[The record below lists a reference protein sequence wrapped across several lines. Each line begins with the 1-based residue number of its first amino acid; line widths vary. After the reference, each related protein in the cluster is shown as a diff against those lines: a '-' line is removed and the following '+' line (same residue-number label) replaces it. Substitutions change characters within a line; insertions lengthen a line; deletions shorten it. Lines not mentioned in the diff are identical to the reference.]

1 MNALQFE
8 AVKVA
13 LKQDRTGFVL
23 TLSIHPDEAP
33 EELLRDFVGAR
44 YGVAMVRIQ
53 DNETATHYD
62 NRLKKAG
69 MLGRSTKF
77 HLWLR
82 RENGLTIDGEDDA
95 VEAIHRICGINSRTE
110 LNGNKDAQKLFDEMV
125 EDYEQWSDKDEP
137 F

>member
-23 TLSIHPDEAP
+23 TLSIHPDEIP
-33 EELLRDFVGAR
+33 SELMRDFVGAR

-53 DNETATHYD
+53 DNETATHYE
-62 NRLKKAG
+62 NRVKKAG
-69 MLGRSTKF
+69 ILGRSKRF

-82 RENGLTIDGEDDA
+82 KENGLTIDGEDDA
-95 VEAIHRICGINSRTE
+95 VEAIHRICCIHSRTE
-110 LNGNKDAQKLFDEMV
+110 LNGNKEAQDKFDELV
-125 EDYEQWSDKDEP
+125 NDYEQWGEEDEP

>member
-33 EELLRDFVGAR
+33 DELLRDFVGAR

-82 RENGLTIDGEDDA
+82 KENSLTIDGEADA
-95 VEAIHRICGINSRTE
+95 VEAIHRICGIHSRKE
-110 LNGNKDAQKLFDEMV
+110 LNGNKDDKKLYDEMV
-125 EDYEQWSDKDEP
+125 EDYEHWSDKDEP